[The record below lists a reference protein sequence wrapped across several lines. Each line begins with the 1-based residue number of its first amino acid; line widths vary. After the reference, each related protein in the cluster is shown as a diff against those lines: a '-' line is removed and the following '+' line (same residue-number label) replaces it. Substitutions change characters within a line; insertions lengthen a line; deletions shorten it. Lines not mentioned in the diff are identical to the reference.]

1 MAVARASLPAGRG
14 GTDRPAG
21 PAFAVVD
28 HKGFPAQIEGNED
41 RLRTF
46 AGKAALYAEAV
57 EAATGRPCRELWLHQ
72 PVVGRA
78 SRIAIEPGGSE
89 TLAR

>member
-1 MAVARASLPAGRG
+1 
-14 GTDRPAG
+14 
-21 PAFAVVD
+21 VD

-57 EAATGRPCRELWLHQ
+57 EAATGQPCREFWLHQ
-72 PVVGRA
+72 PAVGRT
-78 SRIAIEPGGSE
+78 SRITIELDRGAMRAP
-89 TLAR
+89 